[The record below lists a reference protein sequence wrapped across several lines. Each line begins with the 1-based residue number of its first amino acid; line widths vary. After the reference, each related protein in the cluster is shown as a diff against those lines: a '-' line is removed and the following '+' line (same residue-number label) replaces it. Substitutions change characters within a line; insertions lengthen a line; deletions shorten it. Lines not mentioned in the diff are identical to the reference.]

1 MNCVPHHA
9 RRSPAT
15 DRSALACLKGA
26 NSTKKLRAIKTLI
39 ASFLN
44 LVLLSACAQTPVAP
58 FDIAYSSDP
67 CDAAAH
73 KATEEARAD
82 WRGLIWTPLQPAM
95 PLLIQSEHN
104 SKLQEIELQREEC
117 HRQTESQRLA
127 RENEERAAKQA
138 SEDNSQD
145 LQRGFNP
152 ISFETVQ
159 LVPRHSGFD
168 SLATAG

>member
-1 MNCVPHHA
+1 
-9 RRSPAT
+9 
-15 DRSALACLKGA
+15 
-26 NSTKKLRAIKTLI
+26 
-39 ASFLN
+39 
-44 LVLLSACAQTPVAP
+44 
-58 FDIAYSSDP
+58 
-67 CDAAAH
+67 
-73 KATEEARAD
+73 
-82 WRGLIWTPLQPAM
+82 LQPAM